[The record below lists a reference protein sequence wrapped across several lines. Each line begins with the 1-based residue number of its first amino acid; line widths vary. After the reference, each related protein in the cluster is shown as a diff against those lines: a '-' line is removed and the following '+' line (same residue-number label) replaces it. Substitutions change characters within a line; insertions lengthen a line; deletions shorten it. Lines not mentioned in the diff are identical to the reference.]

1 MFCFTAKA
9 QPRTSEITVALHTC
23 FTNDVHYLG
32 RNQILLFNKVVTDTQ
47 NRYTQSTGTYSIPFT
62 GYYVI
67 TWVTPAVGNI
77 PLELVVNGEP
87 IGRTDPSSTGNG
99 ASQSTTGL
107 AVLRLFENDNVSIR
121 THTDAT
127 PTGAIVNNKWQ
138 DSCFSLWQIKH

>member
-1 MFCFTAKA
+1 MKA
-9 QPRTSEITVALHTC
+9 QPRTSATTVAFHTC
-23 FTNDVHYLG
+23 FTSDVNYLG
-32 RNQILLFNKVVTDTQ
+32 RNQILLFNNVLTDTQ
-47 NRYTQSTGTYSIPFT
+47 DRYTRSTGTYSIPFT

-87 IGRTDPSSTGNG
+87 RGRTDPSSTGNG

-107 AVLRLFENDNVSIR
+107 AVLILYENDNVSIR

-127 PTGAIVNNKWQ
+127 PIKFYVNLSYHNVNLSFIHVSKN
-138 DSCFSLWQIKH
+138 LI

>member
-1 MFCFTAKA
+1 MFCFTVKT
-9 QPRTSEITVALHTC
+9 QPRTSETTVALHTC
-23 FTNDVHYLG
+23 FTNDVHFLG
-32 RNQILLFNKVVTDTQ
+32 RKQILLFNKVVTDTQ

-62 GYYVI
+62 AYYVI

-87 IGRTDPSSTGNG
+87 RGRTDPSSTGNG

-107 AVLRLFENDNVSIR
+107 AVFRLFENDNVSIR

-127 PTGAIVNNKWQ
+127 PTGAIVNNIWQ
-138 DSCFSLWQIKH
+138 DSCFSLWQI